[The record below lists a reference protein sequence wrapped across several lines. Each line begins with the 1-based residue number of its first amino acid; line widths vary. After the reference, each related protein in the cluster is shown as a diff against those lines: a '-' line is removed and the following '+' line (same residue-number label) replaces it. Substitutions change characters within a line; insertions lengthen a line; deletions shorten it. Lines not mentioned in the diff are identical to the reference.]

1 MKKLFSFVM
10 AAFIGL
16 TAFAAEEKSS
26 CPAGTLVDGKVIHEL
41 ECCTIVQEQGES
53 TTALKSV
60 SPWQAPAKSIMTITP
75 KEGVTIEEFVVNT
88 KNTTLATYIGKS
100 ELTNATKTVTNN
112 TLVTFEVT
120 NGTEPVV
127 MKFVSTTIK
136 FAELTITYTQE
147 GGSVTPEPEDTT
159 VVTPEP
165 EPTVVYT
172 VAGAPAA
179 LFGTEW
185 DATNKANNMTLQA
198 DGTYK
203 WEKADV
209 ELEAKK
215 VEFKVVK
222 DGNWNTSYPTAAGV
236 NAEYTIAQKGKY
248 DVTITFNPTTT
259 DLAMNAVL
267 DGDIVTPEPED
278 TTVVTPPTP
287 AEIYTVAGSPAS
299 LFGTEWDPANKANIM
314 TMQADG
320 TYKWEKTNMELSAIT
335 IQFKVV
341 KGNKWGT
348 EYPSSNYELKI
359 AKSGKYTVT
368 ITFNPNGNKVNAT
381 ATLQEEVEVIP
392 TVVIAGD
399 MNEWNTTANTFT
411 MAADKQTATL
421 ALNLEAKDYGFKMI
435 IAGSWLS
442 DAKTITRD
450 NNTTIFSGA
459 NLNDN
464 STLKADVA
472 GEYAFTWTY
481 KTNTLTVTYPEA
493 GDDPVDPNPGDD
505 PVVEPDGD
513 VWTVL
518 GVDALGLNWTI
529 EATDNDMVK
538 QEDGSYKLVKENL
551 ELGAGNYDYKV
562 AKNHSWD
569 VSIPAGQPNQTL
581 TIETSGVYNVTFVL
595 DAACTTLT
603 ATAELVQAGEVIPVV
618 GMHGNFLGS
627 WADTEKFTM
636 AEDKKTASLVLTIP
650 VGEYEFGM
658 QIAGVWT
665 ANGTAFTRE
674 NTSAA
679 IVGTSP
685 NNTLS
690 ADVEGEYTF
699 TWIYETSTLTIAY
712 PVAGDDPV
720 DPETAVDNVAVGEK
734 AVKVIHNGQMY
745 IIRNGVIYN
754 AMGQIAE

>member
-1 MKKLFSFVM
+1 MQEKGEATKDLK
-10 AAFIGL
+10 AA
-16 TAFAAEEKSS
+16 
-26 CPAGTLVDGKVIHEL
+26 
-41 ECCTIVQEQGES
+41 
-53 TTALKSV
+53 
-60 SPWQAPAKSIMTITP
+60 SPWVLPNKSIMTITP
-75 KEGVTIEEFVVNT
+75 KAGVSIEKFIIT
-88 KNTTLATYIGKS
+88 CSNTTLGNMLRKS
-100 ELTNATKTVTNN
+100 TVTNATAVGSNNPVEYHVTNP
-112 TLVTFEVT
+112 TA
-120 NGTEPVV
+120 PVV
-127 MKFVSTTIK
+127 FPLAGADENKIK
-136 FAELTITYTQE
+136 QIDFTYTT
-147 GGSVTPEPEDTT
+147 SAVTPEPEDTT

-165 EPTVVYT
+165 EDPV
-172 VAGAPAA
+172 
-179 LFGTEW
+179 
-185 DATNKANNMTLQA
+185 
-198 DGTYK
+198 
-203 WEKADV
+203 
-209 ELEAKK
+209 
-215 VEFKVVK
+215 
-222 DGNWNTSYPTAAGV
+222 
-236 NAEYTIAQKGKY
+236 I
-248 DVTITFNPTTT
+248 
-259 DLAMNAVL
+259 
-267 DGDIVTPEPED
+267 PEPED
-278 TTVVTPPTP
+278 TTVVTPEPQPTT
-287 AEIYTVAGSPAS
+287 ETVY
-299 LFGTEWDPANKANIM
+299 FINT
-314 TMQADG
+314 
-320 TYKWEKTNMELSAIT
+320 
-335 IQFKVV
+335 
-341 KGNKWGT
+341 KGW
-348 EYPSSNYELKI
+348 
-359 AKSGKYTVT
+359 A
-368 ITFNPNGNKVNAT
+368 KVNAYAWTTTPIVAWPGAAATKESEQIGGYDVYSYTLEAGAAANVIFNNGSQQT
-381 ATLQEEVEVIP
+381 ADLKWEAGKYFINTTWYTKEEAEAQLAKPAEYEYIYFVNVQNWAAVKIYTWTPEIAGWPGVAMTKEADQIGGYDVYSYKVDKGSVFGGMLFNNGNGTKTGDLTWTPGKYFVKDKWYTKEDAIEKLGGTTVLLP
-392 TVVIAGD
+392 TVALAGE
-399 MNEWNTTANTFT
+399 MNTWSTLTHELKAAEDQKTASITV
-411 MAADKQTATL
+411 Q
-421 ALNLEAKDYGFKMI
+421 LEAQSYAFKMVVDG
-435 IAGSWLS
+435 AWLGN
-442 DAKTITRD
+442 TGTMTRD
-450 NNTTIFSGA
+450 NCTDWVFEALDGEETNAHIT
-459 NLNDN
+459 
-464 STLKADVA
+464 ADVA
-472 GEYAFTWTY
+472 GDYIFTWTY
-481 KTNTLTVTYPEA
+481 ETKTLTVTYPEA

-699 TWIYETSTLTIAY
+699 TWTYETSTLTIAY

-734 AVKVIHNGQMY
+734 AVKVIRNGQMY

>member
-1 MKKLFSFVM
+1 M

-16 TAFAAEEKSS
+16 TAFAAEEKSL
-26 CPAGTLVDGKVIHEL
+26 CPAGTLADGKVTHEL
-41 ECCTIVQEQGES
+41 ECCTIVQEKGEA
-53 TTALKSV
+53 TKDLKAA
-60 SPWQAPAKSIMTITP
+60 SPWVLPNKSIMTITP
-75 KEGVTIEEFVVNT
+75 KAGVSIEKFIIT
-88 KNTTLATYIGKS
+88 CSNTTLGNMLRKS
-100 ELTNATKTVTNN
+100 TVTNATAVGSNNPVEYHVTNP
-112 TLVTFEVT
+112 
-120 NGTEPVV
+120 TEPVV
-127 MKFVSTTIK
+127 FTLAGADENKIK
-136 FAELTITYTQE
+136 QIDFTYTT
-147 GGSVTPEPEDTT
+147 SAVTPEPEDTT
-159 VVTPEP
+159 IVTPEP

-222 DGNWNTSYPTAAGV
+222 DGNWNTSYPTAVGV

-267 DGDIVTPEPED
+267 DGEIVTPEPED

-287 AEIYTVAGSPAS
+287 AEIYTVAGSPSS
-299 LFGTEWDPANKANIM
+299 LFGTEWDPANTANIM

-493 GDDPVDPNPGDD
+493 GEEPGEDPVDPNPGDD

-618 GMHGNFLGS
+618 GMHGDFLGS

-650 VGEYEFGM
+650 VGEYAFGM

-699 TWIYETSTLTIAY
+699 TWTYETSTLTIAY

-734 AVKVIHNGQMY
+734 AVKVIRNGQMY

>member
-1 MKKLFSFVM
+1 M

-16 TAFAAEEKSS
+16 TAFAAEEKSL
-26 CPAGTLVDGKVIHEL
+26 CPAGTLADGKVTHEL

-60 SPWQAPAKSIMTITP
+60 SPWQAPAKSVMTITP
-75 KEGVTIEEFVVNT
+75 KEGVSIEQFIVNT
-88 KNTTLATYIGKS
+88 KNTTLGSYIGKS
-100 ELTNATKTVTNN
+100 ELTNATKTATNN
-112 TLVTFEVT
+112 GLVTFAVT

-127 MKFVSTTIK
+127 MKFVSATIK
-136 FAELTITYTQE
+136 FCELTIIYTQE
-147 GGSVTPEPEDTT
+147 GGSVTPEPEDP
-159 VVTPEP
+159 V
-165 EPTVVYT
+165 
-172 VAGAPAA
+172 
-179 LFGTEW
+179 
-185 DATNKANNMTLQA
+185 
-198 DGTYK
+198 
-203 WEKADV
+203 
-209 ELEAKK
+209 
-215 VEFKVVK
+215 
-222 DGNWNTSYPTAAGV
+222 
-236 NAEYTIAQKGKY
+236 I
-248 DVTITFNPTTT
+248 
-259 DLAMNAVL
+259 
-267 DGDIVTPEPED
+267 PEPED
-278 TTVVTPPTP
+278 TTVVTPEPQPTT
-287 AEIYTVAGSPAS
+287 ETVYFINNQGWA
-299 LFGTEWDPANKANIM
+299 
-314 TMQADG
+314 
-320 TYKWEKTNMELSAIT
+320 
-335 IQFKVV
+335 
-341 KGNKWGT
+341 
-348 EYPSSNYELKI
+348 
-359 AKSGKYTVT
+359 
-368 ITFNPNGNKVNAT
+368 KVNAYAWTTTPIVAWPGAAATKESEQIGGYDVYSYTLEAGAAANVIFNNGSGQQT
-381 ATLQEEVEVIP
+381 ADLKWTAGKYVIKNQWYTKEEAEAQLAKPAEYEYIYFVNVQNWAAVKIYTWTPEIAGWPGVAMTKEADQIGGYDVYSYKADKGSVFAGMLFNNGNGTKTGDLTWTPGKYFVKDKWYTKEEAIEKLGGTTVLLP
-392 TVVIAGD
+392 TVALAGE
-399 MNEWNTTANTFT
+399 MNTWSTLTHELKAAEDQKTASITV
-411 MAADKQTATL
+411 Q
-421 ALNLEAKDYGFKMI
+421 LEAQSYAFKMVVDG
-435 IAGSWLS
+435 AWLGN
-442 DAKTITRD
+442 TGTMTRD
-450 NNTTIFSGA
+450 NCTDWVFEALDGEETNAHIT
-459 NLNDN
+459 
-464 STLKADVA
+464 ADVA
-472 GEYAFTWTY
+472 GDYIFTWTY
-481 KTNTLTVTYPEA
+481 ETKTLTVTYPEA

-529 EATDNDMVK
+529 DATDNDMVK
-538 QEDGSYKLVKENL
+538 QADGSYKLVKENL

-569 VSIPAGQPNQTL
+569 ISIPAGSPNQTL
-581 TIETSGVYNVTFVL
+581 TIETSGIYNVTFVL

-636 AEDKKTASLVLTIP
+636 AADKLTASLVLTIP

-699 TWIYETSTLTIAY
+699 TWTYKTSTLTIAY

-734 AVKVIHNGQMY
+734 AVKVIRNGQMY

>member
-1 MKKLFSFVM
+1 M

-16 TAFAAEEKSS
+16 TAFAAEEKSL
-26 CPAGTLVDGKVIHEL
+26 CPAGTLADGKVTHEL
-41 ECCTIVQEQGES
+41 ECCTIVQEKGEA
-53 TTALKSV
+53 TKDLKAA
-60 SPWQAPAKSIMTITP
+60 SPWVLPNKSIMTITP
-75 KEGVTIEEFVVNT
+75 KAGVSIEKFIIT
-88 KNTTLATYIGKS
+88 CSNTTLGNMLRKS
-100 ELTNATKTVTNN
+100 TVTNATAVGSNNPVEYHVTNP
-112 TLVTFEVT
+112 
-120 NGTEPVV
+120 TEPVV
-127 MKFVSTTIK
+127 FTLAGADENKIK
-136 FAELTITYTQE
+136 QIDFTYTT
-147 GGSVTPEPEDTT
+147 SAVTPEPEDTT
-159 VVTPEP
+159 IVTPEP

-222 DGNWNTSYPTAAGV
+222 DGNWNTSYPTAVGV

-267 DGDIVTPEPED
+267 DGEIVTPEPED

-287 AEIYTVAGSPAS
+287 AEIYTVAGSPSS
-299 LFGTEWDPANKANIM
+299 LFGTEWDPANTANIM

-481 KTNTLTVTYPEA
+481 KTNTLTVTYPAAGEEP

-505 PVVEPDGD
+505 PDQPENPDTPEQPEVTTISLAGTMNEWDMTANPFVVAEG
-513 VWTVL
+513 
-518 GVDALGLNWTI
+518 
-529 EATDNDMVK
+529 
-538 QEDGSYKLVKENL
+538 
-551 ELGAGNYDYKV
+551 
-562 AKNHSWD
+562 
-569 VSIPAGQPNQTL
+569 GQ
-581 TIETSGVYNVTFVL
+581 
-595 DAACTTLT
+595 
-603 ATAELVQAGEVIPVV
+603 
-618 GMHGNFLGS
+618 
-627 WADTEKFTM
+627 
-636 AEDKKTASLVLTIP
+636 TASLTIAL
-650 VGEYEFGM
+650 EAATYEFKVVVDNKWLTNTGEMTRDNCTGWLFENLDGM
-658 QIAGVWT
+658 GNNAK
-665 ANGTAFTRE
+665 
-674 NTSAA
+674 
-679 IVGTSP
+679 IV
-685 NNTLS
+685 
-690 ADVEGEYTF
+690 ADVAGDYVF
-699 TWIYETSTLTIAY
+699 VWSIADSKLSVTY
-712 PVAGDDPV
+712 PVAGEEPGDEPV

-734 AVKVIHNGQMY
+734 AVKVIRNGQMY

>member
-1 MKKLFSFVM
+1 MKKLFSLMM

-16 TAFAAEEKSS
+16 TAFAAEEKSL
-26 CPAGTLVDGKVIHEL
+26 CPAGTLADGKVTHEL
-41 ECCTIVQEQGES
+41 ECCTIVQEKGEA
-53 TTALKSV
+53 TKDLKAA
-60 SPWQAPAKSIMTITP
+60 SPWVLPNKSIMTITP
-75 KEGVTIEEFVVNT
+75 KAGVSIEKFIIT
-88 KNTTLATYIGKS
+88 CSNTTLGNMLRKS
-100 ELTNATKTVTNN
+100 TVTNATAVGSNNPVEYHVTNP
-112 TLVTFEVT
+112 
-120 NGTEPVV
+120 TEPVV
-127 MKFVSTTIK
+127 FTLAGADENKIK
-136 FAELTITYTQE
+136 QIDFTYTT
-147 GGSVTPEPEDTT
+147 SAVTPEPEDTT

-165 EPTVVYT
+165 EDPV
-172 VAGAPAA
+172 
-179 LFGTEW
+179 
-185 DATNKANNMTLQA
+185 
-198 DGTYK
+198 
-203 WEKADV
+203 
-209 ELEAKK
+209 
-215 VEFKVVK
+215 
-222 DGNWNTSYPTAAGV
+222 
-236 NAEYTIAQKGKY
+236 I
-248 DVTITFNPTTT
+248 
-259 DLAMNAVL
+259 
-267 DGDIVTPEPED
+267 PEPED
-278 TTVVTPPTP
+278 TTVVTPEPQPTT
-287 AEIYTVAGSPAS
+287 ETVYFINNQGWA
-299 LFGTEWDPANKANIM
+299 
-314 TMQADG
+314 
-320 TYKWEKTNMELSAIT
+320 
-335 IQFKVV
+335 
-341 KGNKWGT
+341 
-348 EYPSSNYELKI
+348 
-359 AKSGKYTVT
+359 
-368 ITFNPNGNKVNAT
+368 KVNAYAWTTDPIVTWPGAAATKESEQIGGYDVYSYTLEAGAAANVIFNNGSGQQT
-381 ATLQEEVEVIP
+381 ADLKWTAGKYVIKNQWYTKEEAEAQLAKPAEYEYIYFVNVQNWAAVKIYTWTPEIAGWPGVAMTKEADQIGGYDVYSYKADKGSVFGGMLFNNGNGTQTGDLTWTPGKYFVKDKWYTKDEAIEKLGGTTVLLP
-392 TVVIAGD
+392 TVALAGD
-399 MNEWNTTANTFT
+399 MNAWSTTTHEL
-411 MAADKQTATL
+411 MAAEDQKTASITVQ
-421 ALNLEAKDYGFKMI
+421 LEAQSYAFKMVVDG
-435 IAGSWLS
+435 AWLGN
-442 DAKTITRD
+442 TGTMTRD
-450 NNTTIFSGA
+450 NCTDWVFEALDGEETNAHIT
-459 NLNDN
+459 
-464 STLKADVA
+464 ADVA
-472 GEYAFTWTY
+472 GDYIFTWTY
-481 KTNTLTVTYPEA
+481 ETKTLTVTYPEA

-699 TWIYETSTLTIAY
+699 TWTYETSTLTIAY

-734 AVKVIHNGQMY
+734 AVKVIRNGQMY

>member
-1 MKKLFSFVM
+1 MKKLFSLM
-10 AAFIGL
+10 LAAFIGL
-16 TAFAAEEKSS
+16 TAFAAEEKSL
-26 CPAGTLVDGKVIHEL
+26 CPAGTLADGKVTHEL

-60 SPWQAPAKSIMTITP
+60 SPWQAPAKSVMTITP
-75 KEGVTIEEFVVNT
+75 KEGVSIEQFIVNT
-88 KNTTLATYIGKS
+88 KNTTLGTYIGKS
-100 ELTNATKTVTNN
+100 ELTNASKTATKNGE
-112 TLVTFEVT
+112 VTFTVT

-136 FAELTITYTQE
+136 FCELTITYTQE
-147 GGSVTPEPEDTT
+147 GSSVTPEPEDTT
-159 VVTPEP
+159 IVTPEP

-222 DGNWNTSYPTAAGV
+222 DGNWNTSYPTAVGV

-299 LFGTEWDPANKANIM
+299 LFGTEWDPANTANIM

-442 DAKTITRD
+442 DAKLLLV
-450 NNTTIFSGA
+450 TTIPLYS
-459 NLNDN
+459 
-464 STLKADVA
+464 
-472 GEYAFTWTY
+472 
-481 KTNTLTVTYPEA
+481 
-493 GDDPVDPNPGDD
+493 
-505 PVVEPDGD
+505 
-513 VWTVL
+513 
-518 GVDALGLNWTI
+518 
-529 EATDNDMVK
+529 
-538 QEDGSYKLVKENL
+538 
-551 ELGAGNYDYKV
+551 
-562 AKNHSWD
+562 
-569 VSIPAGQPNQTL
+569 
-581 TIETSGVYNVTFVL
+581 
-595 DAACTTLT
+595 
-603 ATAELVQAGEVIPVV
+603 LVQTSLITLLSKQMLLVSMPS
-618 GMHGNFLGS
+618 LGHIRPI
-627 WADTEKFTM
+627 
-636 AEDKKTASLVLTIP
+636 L
-650 VGEYEFGM
+650 
-658 QIAGVWT
+658 
-665 ANGTAFTRE
+665 
-674 NTSAA
+674 
-679 IVGTSP
+679 SP
-685 NNTLS
+685 LLIQKQVRS
-690 ADVEGEYTF
+690 QVM
-699 TWIYETSTLTIAY
+699 I
-712 PVAGDDPV
+712 
-720 DPETAVDNVAVGEK
+720 
-734 AVKVIHNGQMY
+734 Q
-745 IIRNGVIYN
+745 
-754 AMGQIAE
+754 

>member
-1 MKKLFSFVM
+1 MM

-16 TAFAAEEKSS
+16 TAFAAEEKSL
-26 CPAGTLVDGKVIHEL
+26 CPAGTLADGKVTHEL
-41 ECCTIVQEQGES
+41 ECCTIVQEKGEA
-53 TTALKSV
+53 TKDLKAA
-60 SPWQAPAKSIMTITP
+60 SPWVLPNKSIMTITP
-75 KEGVTIEEFVVNT
+75 KAGVSIEKFIIT
-88 KNTTLATYIGKS
+88 CSNTTLGNMLRKS
-100 ELTNATKTVTNN
+100 TVTNATAVGSNNPVEYHVTNP
-112 TLVTFEVT
+112 
-120 NGTEPVV
+120 TEPVV
-127 MKFVSTTIK
+127 FTLAGADENKIKQIDFTYTTSAVTPEPEDTTI
-136 FAELTITYTQE
+136 
-147 GGSVTPEPEDTT
+147 VTPEPEDPVIPEPEDTT

-165 EPTVVYT
+165 
-172 VAGAPAA
+172 
-179 LFGTEW
+179 
-185 DATNKANNMTLQA
+185 Q
-198 DGTYK
+198 
-203 WEKADV
+203 
-209 ELEAKK
+209 
-215 VEFKVVK
+215 
-222 DGNWNTSYPTAAGV
+222 
-236 NAEYTIAQKGKY
+236 
-248 DVTITFNPTTT
+248 PTT
-259 DLAMNAVL
+259 
-267 DGDIVTPEPED
+267 E
-278 TTVVTPPTP
+278 TVYFINT
-287 AEIYTVAGSPAS
+287 
-299 LFGTEWDPANKANIM
+299 
-314 TMQADG
+314 
-320 TYKWEKTNMELSAIT
+320 
-335 IQFKVV
+335 
-341 KGNKWGT
+341 KGW
-348 EYPSSNYELKI
+348 
-359 AKSGKYTVT
+359 A
-368 ITFNPNGNKVNAT
+368 KVNAYAWTTTPIVAWPGAAATKESEQIGGYDVYSYTLEAGAAANVIFNNGSQQT
-381 ATLQEEVEVIP
+381 ADLKWEAGKYFINTTWYTKEEAEAQLAKPAEYEYIYFVNVQNWAAVKIYTWTPEIAGWPGVAMTKEADQIGGYDVYSYKVDKGSVFGGMLFNNGNGTKTGDLTWTPGKYFVKDKWYTKEDAIEKLGGTTVLLP
-392 TVVIAGD
+392 TVALAGE
-399 MNEWNTTANTFT
+399 MNTWSTLTHELKAAEDQKTASITV
-411 MAADKQTATL
+411 Q
-421 ALNLEAKDYGFKMI
+421 LEAQSYAFKMVVDG
-435 IAGSWLS
+435 AWLGN
-442 DAKTITRD
+442 TGTMTRD
-450 NNTTIFSGA
+450 NCTDWVFEALDGEETNAHIT
-459 NLNDN
+459 
-464 STLKADVA
+464 ADVA
-472 GEYAFTWTY
+472 GDYIFTWTY
-481 KTNTLTVTYPEA
+481 ETKTLTVTYPEA
-493 GDDPVDPNPGDD
+493 GENPGEEPGDD

-699 TWIYETSTLTIAY
+699 TWTYETSTLTIAY

-734 AVKVIHNGQMY
+734 AVKVIRNGQMY

>member
-1 MKKLFSFVM
+1 MM

-16 TAFAAEEKSS
+16 TAFAAEEKSL
-26 CPAGTLVDGKVIHEL
+26 CPAGTLADGKVTHEL

-60 SPWQAPAKSIMTITP
+60 SPWQAPAKSVMTITP
-75 KEGVTIEEFVVNT
+75 KEGVSIEQFIVNT
-88 KNTTLATYIGKS
+88 KNTTLGSYIGKS
-100 ELTNATKTVTNN
+100 ELTNATKTATNN
-112 TLVTFEVT
+112 GLVTFAVT

-127 MKFVSTTIK
+127 MKFVSATIK
-136 FAELTITYTQE
+136 FCELTIIYTQE
-147 GGSVTPEPEDTT
+147 GGSVTPEPEDP
-159 VVTPEP
+159 V
-165 EPTVVYT
+165 
-172 VAGAPAA
+172 
-179 LFGTEW
+179 
-185 DATNKANNMTLQA
+185 
-198 DGTYK
+198 
-203 WEKADV
+203 
-209 ELEAKK
+209 
-215 VEFKVVK
+215 
-222 DGNWNTSYPTAAGV
+222 
-236 NAEYTIAQKGKY
+236 I
-248 DVTITFNPTTT
+248 
-259 DLAMNAVL
+259 
-267 DGDIVTPEPED
+267 PEPED
-278 TTVVTPPTP
+278 TTVVTPEPQPTT
-287 AEIYTVAGSPAS
+287 ETVYFINNQGWA
-299 LFGTEWDPANKANIM
+299 
-314 TMQADG
+314 
-320 TYKWEKTNMELSAIT
+320 
-335 IQFKVV
+335 
-341 KGNKWGT
+341 
-348 EYPSSNYELKI
+348 
-359 AKSGKYTVT
+359 
-368 ITFNPNGNKVNAT
+368 KVNAYAWTTTPIVAWPGAAATKESEQIGGYDVYSYTLEAGAAANVIFNNGSGQQT
-381 ATLQEEVEVIP
+381 ADLKWTAGKYVIKNQWYTKEEAEAQLAKPAEYEYIYFVNVQNWAAVKIYTWTPEIAGWPGVAMTKEADQIGGYDVYSYKADKGSVFAGMLFNNGNGTKTGDLTWTPGKYFVKDKWYTKEEAIEKLGGTTVLLP
-392 TVVIAGD
+392 TVALAGE
-399 MNEWNTTANTFT
+399 MNTWSTLTHELKAAEDQKTASITV
-411 MAADKQTATL
+411 Q
-421 ALNLEAKDYGFKMI
+421 LEAQSYAFKMVVDG
-435 IAGSWLS
+435 AWLGN
-442 DAKTITRD
+442 TGTMTRD
-450 NNTTIFSGA
+450 NCTDWVFEALDGEETNAHIT
-459 NLNDN
+459 
-464 STLKADVA
+464 ADVA
-472 GEYAFTWTY
+472 GDYIFTWTY
-481 KTNTLTVTYPEA
+481 ETKTLTVTYPEA

-529 EATDNDMVK
+529 DATDNDMVK
-538 QEDGSYKLVKENL
+538 QADGSYKLVKENL

-569 VSIPAGQPNQTL
+569 ISIPAGSPNQTL
-581 TIETSGVYNVTFVL
+581 TIETSGIYNVTFVL

-636 AEDKKTASLVLTIP
+636 AADKLTASLVLTIP

-699 TWIYETSTLTIAY
+699 TWTYKTSTLTIAY

-734 AVKVIHNGQMY
+734 AVKVIRNGQMY